1 MTASRTH
8 RQLRTLAAV
17 ASGAL
22 LVAGCGSSSSGSA
35 KSAGQAIQRAAYVSS
50 SAAGYRVAISFQE
63 GSTALGG
70 DITGTGTGSFN
81 LLKHAGRMSLHLTL
95 PGSLSS
101 AGTLTAQEILAGQ
114 TVYVKLPTQVS
125 AQLPGGRPW
134 IEINLAQVGRAA
146 GIQNLTSL
154 FGGSGS
160 TNPSDFLQYLR
171 TASSGGV
178 KKLGTGSVD
187 GHSATHYRAT
197 IDLTKASAAAPAAER
212 ASMRQA
218 VATLQK
224 LTGLHAIP
232 VDVWVDSQHLVRRLT
247 MAYTVHASGQSLRTQ
262 IRLDFLSYGAQ
273 PVPKAPPAGQVTDAA
288 SMLAHLKG

>member
-1 MTASRTH
+1 MRVV
-8 RQLRTLAAV
+8 AAL

-22 LVAGCGSSSSGSA
+22 LVAGCGASASKPSGSTGG
-35 KSAGQAIQRAAYVSS
+35 SAGQAIQRAAYVSS

-70 DITGTGTGSFN
+70 EITGTGSGSFN
-81 LLKHAGRMSLHLTL
+81 LPQHAGRMSLNLRL

-101 AGTLTAQEILAGQ
+101 AGTLTAQEILHGQ

-134 IEINLAQVGRAA
+134 IEINLAQMGRAS
-146 GIQNLTSL
+146 GIQSLTSL

-171 TASSGGV
+171 ATSAGGV

-187 GHSATHYRAT
+187 GFAVTHYSAS
-197 IDLTKASAAAPAAER
+197 IDLAKAPAAAPAAER
-212 ASMRQA
+212 ASLSQA

-224 LTGLHAIP
+224 LTGLGSVP
-232 VDVWVDSQHLVRRLT
+232 VEVWVDSQHLVRRLT
-247 MAYTVHASGQSLRTQ
+247 MAYTVHAAGQSLRTQ
-262 IRLDFLSYGAQ
+262 IRLDFLAYGVQ
-273 PVPKAPPAGQVTDAA
+273 PVPKAPPSGQVTNAA